1 MVCRWMG
8 LFFFFAFFQI
18 ILFFYL
24 FEPSHPEKTTAR
36 RPAALLRNV
45 TPLTQRGNARNGG
58 GVAVA
63 TAANSAAVVDI
74 SVCYANH
81 FLFLQNRL
89 ICCTSKM
96 LHWPVTTPNPSTS
109 FMWLTRGTLT
119 MVLHPPS
126 RRGMGRRTPSVSSRF
141 GRELPHLC

>member
-1 MVCRWMG
+1 MDG
-8 LFFFFAFFQI
+8 PFFFFCFLPNHSFFP
-18 ILFFYL
+18 FYL
-24 FEPSHPEKTTAR
+24 SLPPPKKQLLVGLRHYNAMSHS
-36 RPAALLRNV
+36 
-45 TPLTQRGNARNGG
+45 LTQRGNARYGG

-63 TAANSAAVVDI
+63 AAANSAAVVDI

-96 LHWPVTTPNPSTS
+96 LHWPVTTPTPSTS
-109 FMWLTRGTLT
+109 FVWLTRGTLT
-119 MVLHPPS
+119 MVLRPPS